1 MHNSKNHNARKIDDG
16 NIDEFMHTV
25 TDEEVDNEIN
35 LESFTPNDKL
45 MFVDFLLSEEN
56 VRL

>member
-1 MHNSKNHNARKIDDG
+1 
-16 NIDEFMHTV
+16 MHTV